1 LKKIC
6 FNLSFKE
13 IFLMPYLDNE
23 IYYEV
28 YGEGKP
34 VLLIHG
40 AWASHEWWRMQIPE
54 FSKKYKVIAIDVR
67 GHGKS
72 ARLEKPTTVEKLAE
86 DVDRVL
92 NHLHIDE
99 LVLIGWSM
107 GGMISTQYYF
117 DHPEKVRGLI
127 LISSR
132 LHKRPGMLIEAYL
145 RTIREM
151 FTLFMDFA
159 DFEGFESLK
168 YENQVKKEVEKMF
181 SKSTSPEIINWAV
194 EDLTKNRR
202 RDYLNIVKTLAKYDA
217 SDKLHTIKVPTLII
231 VGDKDERT
239 PPEFSKKVHEKIPNS
254 KLVIIEGYG
263 HYVLLERPDIVNREV
278 LSFLESIGYR

>member
-1 LKKIC
+1 M
-6 FNLSFKE
+6 
-13 IFLMPYLDNE
+13 MPYVNNE

-28 YGEGKP
+28 YGEGRP
-34 VLLIHG
+34 LMLIHG

-72 ARLEKPTTVEKLAE
+72 ARLEKPTTVQKLAE
-86 DVDRVL
+86 DVDKVL
-92 NHLHIDE
+92 NTLGISE
-99 LVLIGWSM
+99 IVLVGWSM
-107 GGMISTQYYF
+107 GGMLSTQYYF
-117 DHPEKVRGLI
+117 EHPEKVKGLV

-132 LHKRPGMLIEAYL
+132 LHKRPRMLIEAYL

-168 YENQVKKEVEKMF
+168 YEDEVKKEVQKMF
-181 SKSTSPEIINWAV
+181 SSSTDPEIIRWAI

-202 RDYLNIVKTLAKYDA
+202 RDYINIVKTLAKYDA
-217 SDKLHTIKVPTLII
+217 SDKLHMIKVPMLII

-239 PPEFSKKVHEKIPNS
+239 PPEFAKKIHEKVPHS
-254 KLVIIEGYG
+254 KLIIIEGYG
-263 HYVLLERPDIVNREV
+263 HYMLIERPDIVNKEIID
-278 LSFLESIGYR
+278 FLQSIGYR